1 MPDITLAAALE
12 PIVSRVVTSH
22 CWIKRDGPPS
32 HVKRPLTAERLAHH
46 VNGGPAYGVAQ
57 IEPGATT
64 TRVACLDLDSHRGET
79 PWPDMQDVALTL
91 MRELEVAGLRPIPFR
106 SSGGSGMHIYLLWD
120 APQDAYSVRCALRAA
135 LVTCALTDGTRGVAA
150 GQVEVFPKQNSVPSD
165 GCGNMFVLPLA
176 GKSVPLDAFELDDMP
191 KEYALTMDWPI
202 SAAVPLVEREQI
214 VAPAAVDTPVELS
227 VLKSALDMIPNTGAD
242 ELDYEA
248 WRDIIFGIHHAA
260 RGSDA
265 GLVLAHAFSA
275 RSSKYEPRFLE
286 ERVWAHVGKT
296 GTDERAPITGRT
308 ILHLARQH
316 GWIEPIE
323 DDFEVAARAEAVA
336 VGRGT
341 TQPVD
346 SPAQLGS
353 EPGVASSIE
362 ARAPAPMPATG
373 DAAKPPRTAKKER
386 RDEPPKAYRAR
397 TEFGNAER
405 MLDRFGDG
413 LMYVPEIEKWY
424 AWTGVY
430 WRAAADVELAHL
442 AKETIRALPDEI
454 EGLQSD
460 EERIEFFKFCAAC
473 QKAAMVSNMIKLA
486 SSDPRVVVPVAEL
499 DKHRHLFGVANGAID
514 LRTGA
519 LLAPEKAHRIT
530 IVSPVEY
537 DPGAAA
543 PWFERTVADVFFG
556 EAEQIEFFQRLVGYA
571 LLGDP
576 REDVLA
582 IPFGGGSNGKSTVL
596 GAVRAAFG
604 GYAKAASAETFL
616 SGGGP
621 GGNAGGPRED
631 LLRLRGAR
639 FVYVSEPDEG
649 SELREGFVKGITGGD
664 PMPARGIHAKATVE
678 VLPTWVTFM
687 PTNHRPIVKGDD
699 YAIWRRL
706 MLVPF
711 TRNFDTDPDVKKD
724 PQRAERIGAELAGVL
739 AWCVRGALAYQQH
752 GLRPTASIAAARDS
766 YRADMDL
773 LGDWL
778 AECCETG
785 PAHAATSEE
794 LWSSWKHFAERRGE
808 LRFISNSRTLGRR
821 LAARGFLPVRDS
833 NGIRGRGFAGIRA
846 AVEREFTGDDLA

>member
-1 MPDITLAAALE
+1 MPNITLAAALE

-64 TRVACLDLDSHRGET
+64 TRVACLDLDSHKGET
-79 PWPDMQDVALTL
+79 PWHDMQDVALGV
-91 MRELEVAGLRPIPFR
+91 MAALERAGLRPIPFR
-106 SSGGSGMHIYLLWD
+106 SSGGSGMHLYLLWD

-135 LVTCALTDGTRGVAA
+135 LATCALADGTRGVAA

-214 VAPAAVDTPVELS
+214 VVPTAVDTPVELS

-248 WRDIIFGIHHAA
+248 WRDVIFGIHHAA

-265 GLVLAHAFSA
+265 GLALAHAFSA

-336 VGRGT
+336 VGSPPATPKPLSVKG
-341 TQPVD
+341 PVD
-346 SPAQLGS
+346 SSAGD
-353 EPGVASSIE
+353 
-362 ARAPAPMPATG
+362 PATG
-373 DAAKPPRTAKKER
+373 DTAKPPRAAKKER
-386 RDEPPKAYRAR
+386 RDETPKAYRAR

-430 WRAAADVELAHL
+430 WRVAADVELAHL

-711 TRNFDTDPDVKKD
+711 TRNFDTDPDLKKD
-724 PQRAERIGAELAGVL
+724 PQRAERIGDELAGVL
-739 AWCVRGALAYQQH
+739 AWCVRGALTYQQH

-785 PAHAATSEE
+785 PAHTATSEE

-821 LAARGFLPVRDS
+821 LAARGFLQVKNLGAQRAQ
-833 NGIRGRGFAGIRA
+833 RGFAGIRA
-846 AVEREFTGDDLA
+846 AVEREFEGSDLA

>member
-1 MPDITLAAALE
+1 MSDPKLVAALE

-22 CWIKRDGPPS
+22 CWVKRDGAPS
-32 HVKRPLTAERLAHH
+32 HIQRPLTAERLAHH

-91 MRELEVAGLRPIPFR
+91 MRELEAVGLRPIPFR
-106 SSGGSGMHIYLLWD
+106 SSGGSGMHLYLLWD

-135 LVTCALTDGTRGVAA
+135 LAACGLADGVKGVAA
-150 GQVEVFPKQNSVPSD
+150 GRVEVFPKQNSVPSD

-191 KEYALTMDWPI
+191 KEYALTMDWPL
-202 SAAVPLVEREQI
+202 SAAVPVVEREQI
-214 VAPAAVDTPVELS
+214 VVPAAVDTPVELS
-227 VLKSALDMIPNTGAD
+227 LLKSALDMIPNTGAD

-248 WRDIIFGIHHAA
+248 WRDVMFGIHHAA

-265 GLVLAHAFSA
+265 GLALAHQFSA

-286 ERVWAHVGKT
+286 ERVWAHIGKT
-296 GTDERAPITGRT
+296 GTDERAPVTGRT
-308 ILHLARQH
+308 ILHLARAH

-336 VGRGT
+336 VGST
-341 TQPVD
+341 APPV
-346 SPAQLGS
+346 
-353 EPGVASSIE
+353 E
-362 ARAPAPMPATG
+362 ARAPAPTPTPTPAAG
-373 DAAKPPRTAKKER
+373 NAAKPPRAAKKER

-430 WRAAADVELAHL
+430 WRVAADVELAHL

-499 DKHRHLFGVANGAID
+499 DAHRHLFGVANGAVD

-649 SELREGFVKGITGGD
+649 SVLREGFVKGITGGD

-706 MLVPF
+706 LMVPF

-724 PQRAERIGAELAGVL
+724 PDRAERIEAELAGVL
-739 AWCVRGALAYQQH
+739 AWCVRGALAYQQR
-752 GLRPTASIAAARDS
+752 GLRPPASVVAARDS

-778 AECCETG
+778 AECCEQG

-794 LWSSWKHFAERRGE
+794 LWLSWEHFAQRNGE
-808 LRFISNSRTLGRR
+808 LRFISSKRALTQR
-821 LAARGFLPVRDS
+821 LESRGFLRV
-833 NGIRGRGFAGIRA
+833 NGSHGLLGRGFAGLRV
-846 AVEREFTGDDLA
+846 AVEREFAAGEDLA

>member
-1 MPDITLAAALE
+1 MSDPRLVAALE
-12 PIVSRVVTSH
+12 PIVSRVRTST
-22 CWIKRDGPPS
+22 CC
-32 HVKRPLTAERLAHH
+32 VKRPGAHPQRVDQPLNEQRLAHH
-46 VNGGPAYGVAQ
+46 VNGGPAYGVYPMQA
-57 IEPGATT
+57 GADTT
-64 TRVACLDLDSHRGET
+64 LVALLDLDSHKGET
-79 PWPDMQDVALTL
+79 PWHDMQDVALGV
-91 MRELEVAGLRPIPFR
+91 MAALERAGLRPIPFR
-106 SSGGSGMHIYLLWD
+106 SSGGSGMHLYLLWD

-135 LVTCALTDGTRGVAA
+135 LATCALADGTRGVAA

-165 GCGNMFVLPLA
+165 GFGNMFVLPLA

-191 KEYALTMDWPI
+191 KEYALTMDWPV

-214 VAPAAVDTPVELS
+214 VVPATGDTPVELS
-227 VLKSALDMIPNTGAD
+227 VLKSALDMIPNSGAHN
-242 ELDYEA
+242 LDYDS
-248 WRDIIFGIHHAA
+248 WRNVLFGIHHTT

-265 GLVLAHAFSA
+265 GLALAHDFSA
-275 RSSKYEPRFLE
+275 RSHMYDPAKT
-286 ERVWAHVGKT
+286 ERDWGYAGKSQ
-296 GTDERAPITGRT
+296 ASPITFGT
-308 ILHLARQH
+308 IRRMAREH

-336 VGRGT
+336 VGRPPV
-341 TQPVD
+341 QPVD
-346 SPAQLGS
+346 SPAQLRS
-353 EPGVASSIE
+353 ESSTAPAVE
-362 ARAPAPMPATG
+362 ARAPAPTPAAG
-373 DAAKPPRTAKKER
+373 DAAKPPRAAKKER

-430 WRAAADVELAHL
+430 WRVAADVELAHL

-530 IVSPVEY
+530 IVSSVEY
-537 DPGAAA
+537 DPGVAA

-821 LAARGFLPVRDS
+821 LAARGFLQVKNLGAQRAQ
-833 NGIRGRGFAGIRA
+833 RGFAGIRV
-846 AVEREFTGDDLA
+846 AVEREFAADDLA

>member
-1 MPDITLAAALE
+1 MSDPKLVAALE

-22 CWIKRDGPPS
+22 CWVKRDGAPS
-32 HVKRPLTAERLAHH
+32 HIQRPLTAERLAHH

-79 PWPDMQDVALTL
+79 PWSDMQDVALGVMTA
-91 MRELEVAGLRPIPFR
+91 LERAGLRPIPFR
-106 SSGGSGMHIYLLWD
+106 SSGGSGMHLYLLWD

-135 LVTCALTDGTRGVAA
+135 LAACGLADGVKGVAA

-191 KEYALTMDWPI
+191 KEYALTMDWPL
-202 SAAVPLVEREQI
+202 SAAVPVVEREQI
-214 VAPAAVDTPVELS
+214 VVPAAVDTPVELS
-227 VLKSALDMIPNTGAD
+227 LLKSALDMIPNAGAD

-248 WRDIIFGIHHAA
+248 WRDVMFGIHHAA

-265 GLVLAHAFSA
+265 GLALAHQFSA

-286 ERVWAHVGKT
+286 ERVWAHIGKT
-296 GTDERAPITGRT
+296 GTDERAPVTGRT
-308 ILHLARQH
+308 ILHLARAH

-336 VGRGT
+336 VGST
-341 TQPVD
+341 APPV
-346 SPAQLGS
+346 
-353 EPGVASSIE
+353 E
-362 ARAPAPMPATG
+362 ARAPAPAPTPAAG
-373 DAAKPPRTAKKER
+373 NAAKPPRAAKKER

-430 WRAAADVELAHL
+430 WRVAADVELAHL

-499 DKHRHLFGVANGAID
+499 DAHRHLFGVANGAID

-530 IVSPVEY
+530 IMSPVEY

-778 AECCETG
+778 AECCEEG

-821 LAARGFLPVRDS
+821 LAARGFLQVKNLGAQRAQ
-833 NGIRGRGFAGIRA
+833 RGFAGIRV
-846 AVEREFTGDDLA
+846 AVEREFAADDLA

>member
-1 MPDITLAAALE
+1 MPNITLAAALE

-64 TRVACLDLDSHRGET
+64 TRVACLDLDSHKGET
-79 PWPDMQDVALTL
+79 PWHDMQDVALGV
-91 MRELEVAGLRPIPFR
+91 MAALERAGLRPIPFR
-106 SSGGSGMHIYLLWD
+106 SSGGSGMHLYLLWD

-135 LVTCALTDGTRGVAA
+135 LATCALADGTRGVAA

-214 VAPAAVDTPVELS
+214 VVPAAVDTPVELS
-227 VLKSALDMIPNTGAD
+227 VLKSALDMIPNTGVD

-248 WRDIIFGIHHAA
+248 WRDVIFGIHHAA

-265 GLVLAHAFSA
+265 GLALAHAFSA

-336 VGRGT
+336 VGST
-341 TQPVD
+341 
-346 SPAQLGS
+346 SPS
-353 EPGVASSIE
+353 VE
-362 ARAPAPMPATG
+362 ARAPATPPPATG
-373 DAAKPPRTAKKER
+373 DAAKPPRAAKKER

-430 WRAAADVELAHL
+430 WRVAADVELAHL

-724 PQRAERIGAELAGVL
+724 PQRAERIGDELAGVL

-821 LAARGFLPVRDS
+821 LAARGFLQIQRTQ
-833 NGIRGRGFAGIRA
+833 GLKGRGFSGIRV
-846 AVEREFTGDDLA
+846 AVEREFAAGDDLA